1 MSEPSS
7 DHVSGPDYKDRTFR
21 IKTDFFPGFA

>member
-1 MSEPSS
+1 MVLSFKKILAELG
-7 DHVSGPDYKDRTFR
+7 VSRSR